1 MASTNSNEGMIEADG
16 AGIKDAAGTSKA
28 RNFGTMDPARHR
40 EIASLGGKA
49 AHANGRAPKFTSESG
64 RVAALAKVSSAKTEP
79 AQQG

>member
-49 AHANGRAPKFTSESG
+49 AQANGRAPKFTSDSG
-64 RVAALAKVSSAKTEP
+64 RAAALARVAKSQT